1 MYTRY
6 GKEKWQKERWGSS
19 REGSFSSGSFLRSCE
34 CSLLTLLATSSA
46 SIPFPAGI
54 SQASSPN
61 PTFLHLQDI
70 TLITRQCFL
79 PVSPTFLSWSITPA
93 AATARGWR
101 GTHHRQGCAA
111 SRMSGLSKPW
121 TGEEESPDSWCSV
134 SCELTRSEGSCQSP
148 LPGSPVPISLMNPKY
163 TNIVI
168 CVLKN
173 AATPELMKKVC
184 FRLTPLKKP
193 GFLLHSNFS
202 KLAPLE
208 RIQMGW
214 PTITYNSSKYQSS
227 HMPCEGQIQS
237 EDLYCSQ
244 VIQSRCQL
252 QQVRVWK
259 LAGIT
264 ISESL
269 QTFCSGIKG
278 ALFLFF

>member
-1 MYTRY
+1 
-6 GKEKWQKERWGSS
+6 
-19 REGSFSSGSFLRSCE
+19 
-34 CSLLTLLATSSA
+34 
-46 SIPFPAGI
+46 
-54 SQASSPN
+54 
-61 PTFLHLQDI
+61 
-70 TLITRQCFL
+70 
-79 PVSPTFLSWSITPA
+79 
-93 AATARGWR
+93 
-101 GTHHRQGCAA
+101 
-111 SRMSGLSKPW
+111 
-121 TGEEESPDSWCSV
+121 
-134 SCELTRSEGSCQSP
+134 
-148 LPGSPVPISLMNPKY
+148 MN
-163 TNIVI
+163 
-168 CVLKN
+168 
-173 AATPELMKKVC
+173 KVC
-184 FRLTPLKKP
+184 FSLTPLKKP

-278 ALFLFF
+278 ALFLFFNGKSYGGNHHMGIWERFQSRIKEHVFFFSPLYCYSGNFLHVEKSQQWSSSQCCLPLLGHGEVPYTPYFRC